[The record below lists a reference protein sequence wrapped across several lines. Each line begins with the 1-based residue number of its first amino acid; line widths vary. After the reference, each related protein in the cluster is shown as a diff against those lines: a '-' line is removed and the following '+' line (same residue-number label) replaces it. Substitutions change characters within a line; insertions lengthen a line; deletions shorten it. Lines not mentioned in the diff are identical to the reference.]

1 MADRMRIAFL
11 LPLLAVMPLAAQ
23 QTLTLHDAVAK
34 ALAGNPQHQIAAAN
48 VVASESGQKEARAAL
63 LPHLGF
69 TETITRGND
78 PVYVFGTKLRQQRF
92 GATDFALNNLNTP
105 TPVGNYQAR
114 FGGEWQLFDSMQ
126 SVNRIQAARAITS
139 SARAQLTRSD
149 QELVYRTVDAYLAV
163 LRVQRQVLVAEQAEK
178 TAAAMLAR
186 VKDRYDRGLVVQAD
200 LLSSQVNDA
209 QRKQQTIR
217 ARNDL
222 RVAEAALNLVMA
234 QPADNELALQDSAI
248 SPPAP
253 PALADLETK
262 ALSERPDLK
271 AIGDEMKAQ
280 SHNVS
285 AAKAA
290 FGPRVSVFAGWETD
304 TSALVTNG
312 GNNWLG
318 GVQIQ
323 MDLFSG
329 GAKLAQLDRQRALL
343 TQAEAGRKAE
353 QDRVRLEVRRAY
365 YDLQSALEQVEV
377 ARLATTQAD
386 ESLRI
391 QQNRYDNGL
400 SPLTDLLRVEEDARR
415 TQSDYWETLY
425 RAVLSQAALELATGT
440 LSPDSGVVKP

>member
-1 MADRMRIAFL
+1 MAHRTHIAIL
-11 LPLLAVMPLAAQ
+11 LTLAVVLPATAQ
-23 QTLTLHDAVAK
+23 QTLTLHDAVTR

-48 VVASESGQKEARAAL
+48 VAASQSGEKEARSAL
-63 LPHLGF
+63 MPHLGF
-69 TETITRGND
+69 TETVTRGND

-92 GATDFALNNLNTP
+92 APTDFALNNLNTP
-105 TPVGNYQAR
+105 TPIGNYQAR
-114 FGGEWQLFDSMQ
+114 FGGEWQVFDSLQ
-126 SVNRIQAARAITS
+126 NINRIQAARALTR
-139 SARAQLTRSD
+139 SAREELTRSD

-163 LRVQRQVLVAEQAEK
+163 LRAQRQVLVAEQAEK
-178 TAAAMLAR
+178 TAKAMLAR
-186 VKDRYDRGLVVQAD
+186 VQDRYDRGLVVQAD
-200 LLSSQVNDA
+200 LLSAQVNAA
-209 QRKQQTIR
+209 QRKQQAIR

-222 RVAEAALNLVMA
+222 RVAQAALNLVMA
-234 QPADNELALQDSAI
+234 QPADNEITLQDSAI
-248 SPPAP
+248 TPASP

-262 ALSERPDLK
+262 ALGERPDLK
-271 AIGDEMKAQ
+271 AIGDETKAQ

-290 FGPRVSVFAGWETD
+290 FGPRVSIFAGWETD

-343 TQAEAGRKAE
+343 TQAEAGRKAQ
-353 QDRVRLEVRRAY
+353 QDRVRLDVRRAY

-377 ARLATTQAD
+377 ARIATSQAD

-400 SPLTDLLRVEEDARR
+400 SPITDLLRVEEDARR

-440 LSPDSGVVKP
+440 LSPDSAVVKP